1 MKVFKGKVVSVKM
14 KDTMVVEITRRV
26 PHPLY
31 KKLLKR
37 SSKFKVSDPGNTV
50 SLGDTVSIVETR
62 PIAKGVQFKL
72 LQKKEEK
79 KV

>member
-1 MKVFKGKVVSVKM
+1 MKTFTGIVKSVKM
-14 KDTMVVEITRRV
+14 QDTVVVEVTRRT

-37 SSKFKVSDPGNTV
+37 SSKFKVSAPKHTLTV
-50 SLGDTVSIVETR
+50 GEEVTIAETR
-62 PIAKGVQFKL
+62 PISKYVHFRIFD
-72 LQKKEEK
+72 KKEK